1 MDADFLLRL
10 AGKLIDGLWITLL
23 LLIASMLIGNA
34 LAVPVALLRVSRQ
47 PWLKWPAYLYIL
59 VMRGTPLIVQMYL
72 IYYGLAQFPEI
83 RKSFL
88 WPILRDPV
96 NCAIISLSLNTAAY
110 SGELLR
116 GAIQAVPLG
125 VKEAAAALGLSRRHA
140 FWLVTLP
147 TAIRTVLPS
156 LANETVLL
164 LKASAI
170 VFTITVHD
178 IMGAANAVR
187 SQTFRVYEPL
197 IMAGILYLILTFLIA
212 RSFRLWEGYLARH
225 QIRVESKPLETLAD
239 AR

>member
-1 MDADFLLRL
+1 MDGDFLLRL
-10 AGKLIDGLWITLL
+10 SGKLIDGLWITILL
-23 LLIASMLIGNA
+23 LVASTLIGNA
-34 LAVPVALLRVSRQ
+34 LALPLALVRTSRQ

-72 IYYGLAQFPEI
+72 IYYGLAQFPEV

-110 SGELLR
+110 SGEVLR
-116 GAIQAVPLG
+116 GALQSVPRGLT
-125 VKEAAAALGLSRRHA
+125 EAAEALGLTRRHV
-140 FWLVTLP
+140 FWLVRLP
-147 TAIRTVLPS
+147 TAIRLVLPT

-178 IMGAANAVR
+178 IMGASNAVR

-197 IMAGILYLILTFLIA
+197 ILAGILYLILTFLIA
-212 RSFRLWEGYLARH
+212 RGFRFWEKRLARH
-225 QIRVESKPLETLAD
+225 QIRLERKPLDVLAD